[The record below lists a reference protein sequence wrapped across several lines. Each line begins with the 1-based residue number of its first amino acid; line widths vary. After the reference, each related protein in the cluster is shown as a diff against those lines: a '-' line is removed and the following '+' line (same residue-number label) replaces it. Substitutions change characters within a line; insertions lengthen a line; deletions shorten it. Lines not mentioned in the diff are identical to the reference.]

1 VLVFYLAVLPQFLP
15 GKAAVWQLAALALTH
30 ALLSLAYLLL
40 LVAGLHRAR
49 RVLTRRPVRRAL
61 DALTGVVL
69 LGFGAGLAREHLTR
83 AT

>member
-1 VLVFYLAVLPQFLP
+1 VLVFYLAVLPQFLAA
-15 GKAAVWQLAALALTH
+15 KAAVWQLAALALTH

-49 RVLTRRPVRRAL
+49 RVLTRRPVRRTL
-61 DALTGVVL
+61 DALTGIAL
-69 LGFGAGLAREHLTR
+69 LGFGGGLAREHLAR